1 MARATET
8 AEIILEHMP
17 SLKRSSCSLIEEG
30 PPYPPVPAVD
40 HWKPQY
46 SSTFKLELV
55 FLEGFALEQLAS
67 KQIFE
72 RSGLLVQFFLGN
84 PPNLQRGF
92 RCSDGAERTKDALSK
107 ILVVF
112 YER

>member
-1 MARATET
+1 
-8 AEIILEHMP
+8 MP

-46 SSTFKLELV
+46 S
-55 FLEGFALEQLAS
+55 GFALEQLAS